1 MFVVGLKPV
10 WLCHDMLPVL
20 SRTQLR
26 VIHVYTAF
34 RYGAVPGGGSLRVR
48 GFSAPAQTD
57 GDQVARA
64 VRQVQRPV
72 AGHISEDV
80 QLLCVQ

>member
-1 MFVVGLKPV
+1 MRFWFTTCAVFTT
-10 WLCHDMLPVL
+10 L
-20 SRTQLR
+20 SRTHLR
-26 VIHVYTAF
+26 AVDILYIHTTF

-48 GFSAPAQTD
+48 GLSAPTQTD
-57 GDQVARA
+57 GGQVARA

-72 AGHISEDV
+72 AGHLSEDV